1 MGKTNGLNSG
11 GIRRPTMIELKV
23 FPAVLIAGCTSVI
36 ESLVQAVPLLVY
48 CLLVSGALDATVCPA
63 LFTPTLFCP
72 K

>member
-1 MGKTNGLNSG
+1 
-11 GIRRPTMIELKV
+11 MIELKV
-23 FPAVLIAGCTSVI
+23 FPAVLIAGCMSVI

-48 CLLVSGALDATVCPA
+48 CLLVSGALDATVYPA

>member
-1 MGKTNGLNSG
+1 MV
-11 GIRRPTMIELKV
+11 ELKV
-23 FPAVLIAGCTSVI
+23 FPAVLIAGCMSVI

-48 CLLVSGALDATVCPA
+48 CLLVSGALDATVYPA